1 MTTQAQEFPAAPP
14 VVEPSH
20 EWGRLD
26 PRMVIVRPLNEMLG
40 LLIPV
45 FAFVFLGN
53 GEPWRLG
60 LSGAAVGSL
69 FLYGLFAWL
78 TTKYRIS
85 DTQVELHKGLLHRQ
99 RLAIPRDRIRTV
111 DLTSKLG
118 HRLFGLTA
126 VRVGTGQQE
135 RSPGEG
141 VVLDAVTAAEADR
154 LRQVFLHRRASTDTT
169 EPADLP
175 ADEGT
180 PISTLDRR
188 WYRYAPLSMSGLVT
202 IGIAVGFGMNIAN
215 ELDLEFSQVG
225 VIRSVFTWVTE
236 SSPPVVAPAVVGV
249 VLVVSVALSFVTY
262 LLQNHGFHLN
272 RHADGTVRVRRGLLT
287 TRSVSVE
294 EQRLRGV
301 TLHEPLLL
309 RAGRGGRLTAVTTG
323 LGRTSGSG
331 LLLPPAPRSEADR
344 VSAEVLRTTTAA
356 TAVAL
361 TRHPARAR
369 TRRLVRALAPNLV
382 LVGALLLLA
391 LLAHWPN
398 WPWIT
403 AAGLLPVSVL
413 IGLDRY
419 RNLGHAL
426 TDRYL
431 VSRSGSLDRETVA
444 LQRTGIIGWKFTQ
457 TVFQRRADLLTV
469 TAITAAGKG
478 GYPVVDI
485 GESAGLTLADTAIPD
500 LLRPFL
506 SRSDPPPQ
514 PAVPAGGR

>member
-1 MTTQAQEFPAAPP
+1 MTGLPAAPP

-40 LLIPV
+40 LLIPL

-53 GEPWRLG
+53 GEPWRIAV
-60 LSGAAVGSL
+60 SGATVGAL
-69 FLYGLFAWL
+69 ILYGLFAWL

-85 DTQVELHKGLLHRQ
+85 DTQVELHKGLLLRQ

-154 LRQVFLHRRASTDTT
+154 LRQVFLQRRADV
-169 EPADLP
+169 PADQP

-188 WYRYAPLSMSGLVT
+188 WYRYAPMSMSGLVT

-215 ELDLEFSQVG
+215 ELDLEFSKVG
-225 VIRSVFTWVTE
+225 VVRTVFVWVTH
-236 SSPPVVAPAVVGV
+236 SSLFTVIPAVVGV
-249 VLVVSVALSFVTY
+249 VLLLAVILSFLSYV
-262 LLQNHGFHLN
+262 LQNHGYHLN

-301 TLHEPLLL
+301 NLHEPLLL
-309 RAGRGGRLTAVTTG
+309 RAGRGARLTAVTTG
-323 LGRTSGSG
+323 LGRTSGSS
-331 LLLPPAPRSEADR
+331 LLLPPAPRTEADR
-344 VSAEVLRTTTAA
+344 VTAAVLRTDDPP
-356 TAVAL
+356 TAVPL

-369 TRRLVRALAPNLV
+369 TRRLVRAIAPNLV
-382 LVGALLLLA
+382 LAGALFLLA
-391 LLAHWPN
+391 AFADWPD
-398 WPWIT
+398 WPWAT
-403 AAGLLPVSVL
+403 ATCLLPVSVL

-457 TVFQRRADLLTV
+457 TVFQRRAALLSV

-478 GYPVVDI
+478 GYTVTDV
-485 GESAGLTLADTAIPD
+485 GEGAGLALADATIPD
-500 LLRPFL
+500 LLHPFL
-506 SRSDPPPQ
+506 TTTGSPPP
-514 PAVPAGGR
+514 PTHPTADR